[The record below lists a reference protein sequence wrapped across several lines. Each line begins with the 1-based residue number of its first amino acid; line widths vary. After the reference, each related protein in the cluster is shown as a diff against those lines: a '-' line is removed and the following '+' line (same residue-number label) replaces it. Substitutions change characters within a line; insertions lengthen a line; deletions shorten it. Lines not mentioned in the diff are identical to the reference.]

1 MKTEADESY
10 VEYGSRRIL
19 YQLRISDRKKL
30 RITVRPDL
38 SVLVDAPAGYPA
50 NEIEE
55 AVRSKGRWLT
65 KQLDEVAA
73 FHPLPKP
80 YRFVS
85 GETFV
90 YLGRQYRLRVTEGEP
105 GPAKLKGKYLEI
117 AVGDKHITDAVRL
130 AIATWYRS
138 RAEDRFTKSFEHCLE
153 IAQRHGAQRPTLVI
167 RKMRTRWGSCSAEG
181 RMTLN
186 LYLVQAPVH
195 CIDYVVM
202 HELCHTVEH
211 NHSRAFYQ
219 LMTRCMPDW
228 GKRKAVL
235 NGVSVREV

>member
-1 MKTEADESY
+1 MKTDSGERY
-10 VEYGSRRIL
+10 IEYGSRRIS

-38 SVLVDAPAGYPA
+38 SVNVDAPGGFSEK
-50 NEIEE
+50 EIEA
-55 AVRSKGRWLT
+55 AVRSKGRWLI
-65 KQLDEVAA
+65 KQIDDIAA

-105 GPAKLKGKYLEI
+105 GPAKLKGRYLE
-117 AVGDKHITDAVRL
+117 AVVADKQDVDAVKSVL
-130 AIATWYRS
+130 EAWYRT
-138 RAEDRFTKSFEHCLE
+138 RAEDRFAKSFEYCLE
-153 IAQRHGAQRPTLVI
+153 IAQRHGAEKPTLVI

-211 NHSRAFYQ
+211 NHSKAFYR

-228 GKRKAVL
+228 VNRKAVL